1 MKWAT
6 VLKWYLSPPTQE
18 SRELGTRI
26 LLQSRR
32 DHGKGGGGSPHP
44 YFLYTPW
51 GYLQPRKHVINADL
65 GPDPE
70 IGLGV
75 CHVDLD
81 PVFSGGP
88 GGDFLNPQAGFRKH
102 CRDPEKAGW
111 THPPTWGHSLCL
123 VFRKNVTLMRASVFI
138 TRTWLP
144 PGGPGKAPS
153 QAGLRRAPCT
163 GSLSERGHESGWA
176 AGRADGACG
185 CERGLGAH
193 GGSQVPCSDKGH
205 SDHWS

>member
-111 THPPTWGHSLCL
+111 THPPDVGTLAVPCLSKKCHSHACFCFHNQDVAPSRRPRESPLPGRSEKGAL
-123 VFRKNVTLMRASVFI
+123 H
-138 TRTWLP
+138 WLP
-144 PGGPGKAPS
+144 E
-153 QAGLRRAPCT
+153 RART
-163 GSLSERGHESGWA
+163 
-176 AGRADGACG
+176 
-185 CERGLGAH
+185 
-193 GGSQVPCSDKGH
+193 
-205 SDHWS
+205 